1 MTVLEPTPTPTV
13 SIVDSNNNSFNN
25 QLYPDT
31 PYYSFSLEQHK
42 LETKRVFREMNK
54 VHHFRQFGELRILR
68 EHW

>member
-1 MTVLEPTPTPTV
+1 MTVLEPTATPTS
-13 SIVDSNNNSFNN
+13 SIVDSNNKFFTN

-31 PYYSFSLEQHK
+31 AYYSFSMEQHK
-42 LETKRVFREMNK
+42 LETKRVFREMSK